1 MGNVFER
8 QLRIHPLQIGGVDTR
23 GRLCR
28 PCLGPFG
35 RRPGMAQHT
44 RARRA
49 KPFST
54 ITSCTTTRRRA
65 PARSAGLTEPA
76 ITRPSSRFQ
85 PGLRTG
91 WTRIVST
98 PNGIL
103 CYNGQTGAGA
113 VGWIQ

>member
-49 KPFST
+49 KPFSK

-85 PGLRTG
+85 PGPSDR
-91 WTRIVST
+91 
-98 PNGIL
+98 NGIL